1 MMAYATPRAAFVA
14 ISPSTQSPRLTALR
28 VYQHIDE
35 LDILCFQPAH
45 PVDELRYGA
54 DSRFNTAR
62 LLATLGR
69 SNHRNPPS
77 DLYAQVRLLANDVQE
92 LSQSSTQSML
102 EKFNIH

>member
-1 MMAYATPRAAFVA
+1 MTAYATPRAAFVA
-14 ISPSTQSPRLTALR
+14 ISPSTHSPRLTTLR

-62 LLATLGR
+62 LLATLGH
-69 SNHRNPPS
+69 SNHRPPS

-102 EKFNIH
+102 ENLNIH